1 MALTCNK
8 ESASNAGARDS
19 GLIPGLERS
28 PREGNGNPFQYSY
41 LENPMDRGA
50 WQATVHEV
58 AKSQT
63 RLSDYHFHMHVEIY
77 GKYIIWNLVLMA
89 LAM

>member
-19 GLIPGLERS
+19 GLVHGLERS
-28 PREGNGNPFQYSY
+28 PREGNPLQYSY
-41 LENPMDRGA
+41 LEKSMDRGA
-50 WQATVHEV
+50 CQATVHEV

-63 RLSDYHFHMHVEIY
+63 GLSDYHFHFHVEIY
-77 GKYIIWNLVLMA
+77 GKYTIWSLVLMA

>member
-19 GLIPGLERS
+19 GLVHGLERS
-28 PREGNGNPFQYSY
+28 PREGNPLQYSY
-41 LENPMDRGA
+41 LENSMDRGA
-50 WQATVHEV
+50 CQATVHEV

-63 RLSDYHFHMHVEIY
+63 GLSDFHFHFHVEIY
-77 GKYIIWNLVLMA
+77 GKYTIWSLVLMA